1 MSKPLI
7 TLSAYWLRRAE
18 DFATTVVEGYRLGRK
33 DFSRRLTVPGKP
45 AIWGN
50 AAVQLTGRLGEI
62 AWCEYLGLDA
72 NTALDWSAW
81 CDHGADFTIGKH
93 AIDVKTT
100 NHAHGSRLIW
110 PVSKNDYWNKKA
122 FTALALARVETGDDV
137 RLLGIVSKTRFAKE
151 CVTSDGGDRLVPG
164 TRFMHAERLC
174 PPHDF
179 KEMVRAETQKV
190 SDHASAV

>member
-1 MSKPLI
+1 MTKPI
-7 TLSAYWLRRAE
+7 ISISPHWLKRSE
-18 DFATTVVEGYRLGRK
+18 QFALDVVEGYRLGRK
-33 DFSRRLTVPGKP
+33 EFSRRMQVPGKP

-50 AAVQLTGRLGEI
+50 AGVQYTGRLGEI
-62 AWCEYLGLDA
+62 AWCLYLNLEPD
-72 NTALDWSAW
+72 TALDWSAW

-110 PVSKNDYWNKKA
+110 PVSK
-122 FTALALARVETGDDV
+122 
-137 RLLGIVSKTRFAKE
+137 TRFARE

-174 PPHDF
+174 PPHEF
-179 KEMVRAETQKV
+179 KEMVRAETQKA

>member
-1 MSKPLI
+1 MTKPLI
-7 TLSAYWLRRAE
+7 TLSPYWRRKAE

-62 AWCEYLGLDA
+62 AWCVFLGLDPE
-72 NTALDWSAW
+72 TSLDWSAW
-81 CDHGADFTIGKH
+81 CDHGADFTIGNH
-93 AIDVKTT
+93 AVDVKTT

-110 PVSKNDYWNKKA
+110 PVSKNDYWNKKI
-122 FTALALARVETGDDV
+122 FNALALARVEAGDDV
-137 RLLGIVSKTRFAKE
+137 RLLGIVSKARFAKE

-174 PPHDF
+174 PPHEF
-179 KEMVRAETQKV
+179 KEMVRAETQKA